1 MWIEVWIK
9 NDHSI
14 RRVQVDADAPRARSK
29 DVYKDVGVG
38 LIKFIHAFLSNAL
51 LRVTVLDTK
60 SANSRCEELTHTSR
74 KYL

>member
-1 MWIEVWIK
+1 MGIEVWIK

-14 RRVQVDADAPRARSK
+14 RRVQVDTNAPRAGRK
-29 DVYKDVGVG
+29 NVYKDVGVG

-51 LRVTVLDTK
+51 LRVTILDAK
-60 SANSRCEELTHTSR
+60 SANNRCEELRHTSR